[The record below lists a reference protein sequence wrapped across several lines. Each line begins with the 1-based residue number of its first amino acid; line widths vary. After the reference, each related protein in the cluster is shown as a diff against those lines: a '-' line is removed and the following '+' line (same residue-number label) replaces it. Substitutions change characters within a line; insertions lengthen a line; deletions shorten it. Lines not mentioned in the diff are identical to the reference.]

1 MIEIELPFPPS
12 LNAYYRHPSKGPL
25 AGRHLISAKGREYRS
40 EVIRRIAPMNY
51 SARGRLAVVITCH
64 APDKRRRDLDNLVK
78 GLNDALTHAGLWADD
93 EQIDD
98 LRIIRGANVSGGKV
112 VVSVREIEREAA

>member
-12 LNAYYRHPSKGPL
+12 LNAYYRHPSSGPL

-40 EVIRRIAPMNY
+40 EVIRRIAPLNY

-64 APDKRRRDLDNLVK
+64 APDKRRRDLDNLLK
-78 GLNDALTHAGLWADD
+78 GMNDALTHAGLWADD

>member
-12 LNAYYRHPSKGPL
+12 LNAYYRHPSRGPL

-40 EVIRRIAPMNY
+40 EVIRRIATLNY

>member
-40 EVIRRIAPMNY
+40 EVIRRIAPLNY

>member
-40 EVIRRIAPMNY
+40 EVIRRIAPLNY

-64 APDKRRRDLDNLVK
+64 APDKRRRDLDNILK
-78 GLNDALTHAGLWADD
+78 GLNDALTHAGLWDDD

>member
-40 EVIRRIAPMNY
+40 EVIRRIATLNY

>member
-40 EVIRRIAPMNY
+40 EVIRRIAPLNY
-51 SARGRLAVVITCH
+51 SVRGRLAVVITCH
-64 APDKRRRDLDNLVK
+64 APDKRRRDLDNLTT
-78 GLNDALTHAGLWADD
+78 GLLDAMTHAGLWADD

-98 LRIIRGANVSGGKV
+98 LRIVRGSRMTGGKV
-112 VVSVREIEREAA
+112 VVLIRQLEQEAA

>member
-40 EVIRRIAPMNY
+40 EVIRRIAPLNC

-78 GLNDALTHAGLWADD
+78 GLSDALTHAGLWADD

>member
-12 LNAYYRHPSKGPL
+12 LNAYYRHPSRGPL

-40 EVIRRIAPMNY
+40 EVISRIAPLNY

-98 LRIIRGANVSGGKV
+98 LRIIRGANISGGKV
-112 VVSVREIEREAA
+112 VVSVREIDREAA